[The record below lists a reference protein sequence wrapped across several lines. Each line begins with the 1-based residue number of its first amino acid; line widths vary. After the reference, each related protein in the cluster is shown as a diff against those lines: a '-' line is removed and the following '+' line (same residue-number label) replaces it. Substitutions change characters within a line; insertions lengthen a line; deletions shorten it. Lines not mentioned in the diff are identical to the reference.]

1 MSDLKLLN
9 IKTNKLIK
17 KQRIA
22 KHTIRDLIEE
32 NIEELL
38 GVKIIFKDLNLLGT
52 NDLVEVLGYDE
63 NFQLV
68 VIEYRTGKFSSTV
81 NKGLVYLDFIKNN
94 SSKVKTLINGSLGY
108 EVSNSLKFTPRLIV
122 IGDDFNKYDEY
133 AIQKM
138 PFVIDLIKYQIYD
151 NKYLLLEKTYQ
162 STNNDIGDNKYVFK
176 NQDEF
181 NLYKRISEYVLSLG
195 DEVTEINEN
204 NYIVYRKIKNFLYI
218 MFDSGIELK
227 LKKNNYKTI
236 KIKNMKDF
244 EKAQIEIEL
253 CYDEN

>member
-22 KHTIRDLIEE
+22 KHNIREYVED

-38 GVKIIFKDLNLLGT
+38 GVKIIFKDLNLLD
-52 NDLVEVLGYDE
+52 NNNKVEVLGFDE

-68 VIEYRTGKFSSTV
+68 VIEYRSGKFSNTV
-81 NKGLVYLDFIKNN
+81 NKGLVYLDYIKNN
-94 SSKVKTLINGSLGY
+94 SSRVKTLINGSLGY
-108 EVSNSLKFTPRLIV
+108 DVSNSIKYTPRLIV

-133 AIQKM
+133 AIKQM
-138 PFVIDLIKYQIYD
+138 PYMIDLIKYQVYD
-151 NKYLLLEKTYQ
+151 NKYLLLEKNYQ
-162 STNNDIGDNKYVFK
+162 SANNDLGKKQYEFK
-176 NQDEF
+176 NQDEL
-181 NLYKRISEYVLSLG
+181 NLYKRISEFVLALG
-195 DEVTEINEN
+195 DEVCEVNEN

-218 MFDSGIELK
+218 MFNDGIELK
-227 LKKNNYKTI
+227 LKKNNFKTI

-244 EKAQIEIEL
+244 EKAQMEIEL